1 MENSYYSKYLKYK
14 NKYLSL
20 KSEKIIVG
28 GSSALPELPK
38 KEPGEVIKGLDNNF
52 YSPLTANDKFLKQ
65 IAGPSSIGVRPNLA
79 EPTKPGKVVV
89 KLCKYGITDSTSRAD
104 TKPDY
109 YRYLDQKFE
118 YKGNADD
125 KMATLSDTFN
135 KADEGLIAQGEA
147 TAEDWALVKD
157 IITKQNHEDFGS
169 EDDEDGMKATDE
181 FNELEL
187 CSKNRTPQEL

>member
-89 KLCKYGITDSTSRAD
+89 KLCKYGVTDSQSRAD
-104 TKPDY
+104 PKPDY
-109 YRYLDQKFE
+109 YPYLDQKFE

-181 FNELEL
+181 FNALEL